1 MIDASF
7 LSCRKWTGST
17 PASATESKDAFP
29 SVIPLSTGRT
39 GQIGLILPMSGAS
52 LRTVMTDSSIPDMM
66 AEAHRGQWTD
76 QQLAAKAVE
85 LAESILRQSNSGMR
99 GTEKRQAQQMERMM
113 NDPAGKAFT
122 LALADRVFRPS
133 SPARG
138 AELFRYLLDG
148 YGVPRYLSAADRFAM
163 KMGGR
168 FSDQFPGVVMP
179 MITSQLRKESSNV
192 ILPAE
197 DGKLRSH
204 LRRRRK
210 AGIRM
215 NINQLGEAILG
226 ESEAHHRLQQ
236 VVDRLTDKDCDYI
249 SVKISAIFSQIHL
262 VAFEETVK
270 LIQERLRILYRAAI
284 TNAVTLPDGSRKPK
298 FVNLDMEEYRDLHLT
313 AEAFKR
319 TLMEDEFMHLEA
331 GIVLQAYLPDS
342 WEEQMKL
349 CAWAKERVEQGGAR
363 IKIRLVKGA
372 NLAMEKVEASMH
384 GWAQAPY
391 GTKAQVDANY
401 KRMLHY
407 GCMPDNA
414 RYVQFGVAS
423 HNLFDL
429 CYAML
434 LREREGV
441 RDQVE
446 FEMLEGMANHQAR
459 VIRQAADGLLLY
471 APVVLKEDFHSA
483 IAYLV
488 RRLDENTSEENFL
501 HDLFGM
507 TPGSRSWEV
516 QKKRFLKACQEKDEV
531 KYGPNRTQNR
541 AADPI
546 QPSHYRDAFANER
559 DTDWSL
565 RQNAEWING
574 LIAAEK
580 EKSGEEIPLVI
591 DGEEITTNLWG
602 VGRDPS
608 RHNEVSYKFAY
619 ADFEQVEHALDTA
632 DRARSSWASKSIG
645 ERAEILHRAAQ
656 ELSRIRGEAIAA
668 MVRDAGK
675 APTEADV
682 EVSEAIDFCR
692 YYAEGL
698 DRDGMNDGVEM
709 SPLGT
714 ICVMSPWNFPF
725 AIPTGG
731 VAAAL
736 MAGNAVVFKP
746 SELAVYTAWQI
757 AQAFWRAG
765 VPKNVLQFV
774 PMPRNEISR
783 KFLMDRRLNGVIMTG
798 SYRTGKMLRELRPDL
813 HVLAETSGKDAMI
826 ITATA
831 DPDQAVKDLVKSAFG
846 HSGQKCSAA
855 SVAIVEAS
863 VYDNPAFL
871 RQLKD
876 AAASLK
882 VGGSWE
888 VNSVVTPLIR
898 EPEGNLLRALTQL
911 EPGEEWLLKPEPSE
925 DNPCL
930 WSPGIRLGVKPG
942 SWFHQTEC
950 FGPVL
955 GIIRAENLE
964 EAIDIQNDSEF
975 GLTGGLQSLDER
987 EIALWKTKV
996 QVGNAYI
1003 NRVITGAIVR
1013 RQPFGGWN
1021 HSSMGPGAKAGGPN
1035 YLTML
1040 GSWEEKALPQKL
1052 RTPGERISGLVEKLC
1067 SELPDCAK
1075 RIRSAAGSQAKWWM
1089 EEFGVEHDPSHIY
1102 GENNTFRYI
1111 PVKGILARVENMS
1124 DDDVAI
1130 LLLGAKLCGVLL
1142 HLSVGEER
1150 PWIRK
1155 MNGYYASLTVETE
1168 TELIGRM
1175 PEAIQ
1180 GVRFLRGTDVSEALA
1195 NAARACDAEVLDR
1208 PVFSN
1213 GRLELLGY
1221 FREQSVSETVHRYG
1235 NLIPPPGSFKTDSV

>member
-1 MIDASF
+1 
-7 LSCRKWTGST
+7 
-17 PASATESKDAFP
+17 
-29 SVIPLSTGRT
+29 
-39 GQIGLILPMSGAS
+39 
-52 LRTVMTDSSIPDMM
+52 MTDSFIPDLI
-66 AEAHRGQWTD
+66 AAAGREKWTD
-76 QQLAAKAVE
+76 QQLAAKAVT
-85 LAESILRQSNSGMR
+85 LAEAILKQSNAGMKR
-99 GTEKRQAQQMERMM
+99 SEKSQAAQLERMM
-113 NDPAGKAFT
+113 DDPAGKAFT

-133 SPARG
+133 SAARG
-138 AELFRYLLDG
+138 AELFRYLLEG
-148 YGVPRYLSAADRFAM
+148 YGVPRYLSGPARLAM
-163 KMGGR
+163 HVGAR
-168 FSDQFPGVVMP
+168 ASVRFPGMVMP

-197 DGKLRSH
+197 DGSLRPH
-204 LRRRRK
+204 LRKRRK

-226 ESEAHHRLQQ
+226 ENEAHHRLQQ
-236 VVDRLTDKDCDYI
+236 VVNRLADKDCDYI

-270 LIQERLRILYRAAI
+270 LIQERLRVLYRAAI
-284 TNAVTLPDGSRKPK
+284 SHAATLPDGAKKPK

-319 TLMEDEFMHLEA
+319 TLMEEEFMQLEA
-331 GIVLQAYLPDS
+331 GIVLQAYLPDA
-342 WEEQMKL
+342 WEEQKKL
-349 CAWAKERVEQGGAR
+349 CTWARERVELGGAR
-363 IKIRLVKGA
+363 IKMRLVKGA
-372 NLAMEKVEASMH
+372 NLAMEKVDASLH
-384 GWAQAPY
+384 DWPLAPY
-391 GTKAQVDANY
+391 DTKAQVDANY
-401 KRMLHY
+401 KRMLHF
-407 GCMPDNA
+407 GCREENA

-441 RDQVE
+441 TDKVE

-459 VIRQAADGLLLY
+459 VVKEAAQGLLLY

-507 TPGSRSWEV
+507 TPGSRTWEA
-516 QKKRFLKACQEKDEV
+516 QKKRFLKACQEKDSV
-531 KYGPNRTQNR
+531 RHGPGRTQNR
-541 AADPI
+541 SKDH
-546 QPSHYRDAFANER
+546 PSTTRYRDAFANEH

-565 RQNAEWING
+565 RHHSEWIGG
-574 LIAAEK
+574 LIAAER
-580 EKSGEEIPLVI
+580 EKSGEEIPLYI
-591 DGEEITTNLWG
+591 DGKEVTTNLWG

-608 RHNEVSYKFAY
+608 RRNEASYKFAY
-619 ADFEQVEHALDTA
+619 ADFDEVEHLLTA
-632 DRARSSWASKSIG
+632 AARARTSWAARSVR
-645 ERAEILHRAAQ
+645 ERAELLHKAAH
-656 ELSRIRGEAIAA
+656 ELATCRGEAIAV

-675 APTEADV
+675 APAEADV

-692 YYAEGL
+692 YYADGL
-698 DRDGMNDGVEM
+698 DREGMNDGVEM
-709 SPLGT
+709 APLGT
-714 ICVMSPWNFPF
+714 VCVMSPWNFPF

-746 SELAVYTAWQI
+746 SELSVHTALLI
-757 AQAFWRAG
+757 ARAFWRAG
-765 VPKNVLQFV
+765 VPRDVLQFA
-774 PMPRNEISR
+774 PMPRNEISH
-783 KFLMDRRLNGVIMTG
+783 KFLMDERLNGVIMTG
-798 SYRTGKMLRELRPDL
+798 SYRTGCMLRDLRSNL

-846 HSGQKCSAA
+846 HAGQKCSAA
-855 SVAIVEAS
+855 SLAIVEAS

-882 VGGSWE
+882 VGPSWE
-888 VNSVVTPLIR
+888 VNSIVTPLIR

-911 EPGEEWLLKPEPSE
+911 EPGEEWLLKPEPVE
-925 DNPCL
+925 GNPCL

-955 GIIRAENLE
+955 GIIRAESLE

-987 EIALWKTKV
+987 EIALWKSKV

-1013 RQPFGGWN
+1013 RQPFGGWK
-1021 HSSMGPGAKAGGPN
+1021 HSSMGPGSKAGGPN

-1040 GSWEEKALPQKL
+1040 GSWKEKALPQKL
-1052 RTPGERISGLVEKLC
+1052 RTPGERIAGLVEKLC

-1075 RIRSAAGSQAKWWM
+1075 RIRSAAGSQARWWM
-1089 EEFGVEHDPSHIY
+1089 EEFGVEHDPSHVY
-1102 GENNTFRYI
+1102 GENNIFRYV
-1111 PVKGILARVENMS
+1111 PVRGVLVRTEGMS
-1124 DDDVAI
+1124 DDDAAI
-1130 LLLGAKLCGVLL
+1130 LLLGAKLCGVEL
-1142 HLSVGEER
+1142 HLSVESGR
-1150 PWIRK
+1150 PWLQK

-1168 TELIGRM
+1168 AELIDRL
-1175 PEAIQ
+1175 PELAHSVQ
-1180 GVRFLRGTDVSEALA
+1180 FLRVTGMSEALA
-1195 NAARACDAEVLDR
+1195 GVARAQGLEALNR
-1208 PVFSN
+1208 PVLAN
-1213 GRLELLGY
+1213 GRLELLGF
-1221 FREQSVSETVHRYG
+1221 FREQAVSETMHRYG
-1235 NLIPPPGSFKTDSV
+1235 NIIPAPGSFGREEK

>member
-1 MIDASF
+1 
-7 LSCRKWTGST
+7 
-17 PASATESKDAFP
+17 
-29 SVIPLSTGRT
+29 
-39 GQIGLILPMSGAS
+39 
-52 LRTVMTDSSIPDMM
+52 MTDSSIPDLM
-66 AEAHRGQWTD
+66 AAARRDKWTD

-85 LAESILRQSNSGMR
+85 LAESILKQANAGMR
-99 GTEKRQAQQMERMM
+99 RHEKKQAEQLERMM
-113 NDPAGKAFT
+113 DDPAGKAFT
-122 LALADRVFRPS
+122 LALADRVFRPAA
-133 SPARG
+133 PARG
-138 AELFRYLLDG
+138 AELFRYLLNG
-148 YGVPRYLSAADRFAM
+148 YGIPRYLSGMDRVAMKLGDRF
-163 KMGGR
+163 
-168 FSDQFPGVVMP
+168 SVQFPGIVMP

-197 DGKLRSH
+197 DGKLRPH

-236 VVDRLTDKDCDYI
+236 VVDRLGDKDCDYI

-262 VAFEETVK
+262 VAFEETVR

-284 TNAVTLPDGSRKPK
+284 TNAVVQPDGSRKPK

-319 TLMEDEFMHLEA
+319 TLMEEEFMQLEA

-349 CAWAKERVEQGGAR
+349 CAWARERVEQGGAR

-384 GWAQAPY
+384 DWAQAPY
-391 GTKAQVDANY
+391 STKAQVDANY

-407 GCMPDNA
+407 GCMPENA
-414 RYVQFGVAS
+414 KYVQFGVAS

-441 RDQVE
+441 RDRVE

-459 VIRQAADGLLLY
+459 VIREAADGLLLY

-507 TPGSRSWEV
+507 APGSRAWDV
-516 QKKRFLKACQEKDEV
+516 QKKRFLKACQEKDSV

-541 AADPI
+541 AADPVE
-546 QPSHYRDAFANER
+546 STRYRDTFANER

-565 RQNAEWING
+565 RQNSEWING

-580 EKSGEEIPLVI
+580 EKSGEEIPLLI
-591 DGEEITTNLWG
+591 DGQEITTNLWG

-619 ADFEQVEHALDTA
+619 ADFDQVEHALSAA
-632 DRARSSWASKSIG
+632 DKARASWASRSVS

-656 ELSRIRGEAIAA
+656 ELSRVRGEAIAA

-698 DRDGMNDGVEM
+698 DRDGMNDGVDM
-709 SPLGT
+709 APLGT
-714 ICVMSPWNFPF
+714 VCVMSPWNFPF

-736 MAGNAVVFKP
+736 MAGNTVIFKP

-765 VPKNVLQFV
+765 VPKDVLQFV
-774 PMPRNEISR
+774 PMPRNEISH
-783 KFLMDRRLNGVIMTG
+783 KFLMDPRLNGIIMTG
-798 SYRTGKMLRELRPDL
+798 SYRTGRMLRELRTDL
-813 HVLAETSGKDAMI
+813 QILAETSGKDAMV

-882 VGGSWE
+882 TGGSWD

-898 EPEGNLLRALTQL
+898 EPEGDLLRALTQL
-911 EPGEEWLLKPEPSE
+911 EPGEEWLLKPERSE

-987 EIALWKTKV
+987 EIALWKSKV

-1013 RQPFGGWN
+1013 RQPFGGWK
-1021 HSSMGPGAKAGGPN
+1021 HSSMGPGSKAGGPN

-1040 GSWEEKALPQKL
+1040 GRWTERELPQKL
-1052 RTPGERISGLVEKLC
+1052 RTPGERIAGLVEKLC
-1067 SELPDCAK
+1067 SELTDCAK

-1089 EEFGVEHDPSHIY
+1089 EEFGVEHDPSRVY
-1102 GENNTFRYI
+1102 GENNTFRYV
-1111 PVKGILARVENMS
+1111 PVKGMLARTEGMT

-1130 LLLGAKLCGVLL
+1130 LLLGAKLCGVEL
-1142 HLSVGEER
+1142 HLSAEEGR
-1150 PWIRK
+1150 PWIQK
-1155 MNGYYASLTVETE
+1155 MNGYYATLTVETE
-1168 TELIGRM
+1168 AALIDRL
-1175 PEAIQ
+1175 PEAARSVQ
-1180 GVRFLRGTDVSEALA
+1180 FLRSAGISDALFTAARDCGLEALS
-1195 NAARACDAEVLDR
+1195 R
-1208 PVFSN
+1208 PVLAN
-1213 GRLELLGY
+1213 GRLELLGF
-1221 FREQSVSETVHRYG
+1221 FREQAISETVHRYG
-1235 NLIPPPGSFKTDSV
+1235 NIIPPPGSFKTATA

>member
-1 MIDASF
+1 
-7 LSCRKWTGST
+7 
-17 PASATESKDAFP
+17 
-29 SVIPLSTGRT
+29 
-39 GQIGLILPMSGAS
+39 
-52 LRTVMTDSSIPDMM
+52 MTDSSIPDMM
-66 AEAHRGQWTD
+66 AAASRDKWTD

-85 LAESILRQSNSGMR
+85 LAESILKQSNAGMR
-99 GTEKRQAQQMERMM
+99 RKEKKQAEQMERMM

-133 SPARG
+133 ASARG

-148 YGVPRYLSAADRFAM
+148 YGIPRYLSATDRLAM
-163 KMGGR
+163 KLGGR
-168 FSDQFPGVVMP
+168 LSAQFPGVVMP

-197 DGKLRSH
+197 DGKLHSH

-236 VVDRLTDKDCDYI
+236 VVDRLGDKDCEYI

-284 TNAVTLPDGSRKPK
+284 TNAVTLPDGSKKPK

-319 TLMEDEFMHLEA
+319 TLMEEEFMHLEA

-384 GWAQAPY
+384 DWAQAPY

-407 GCMPDNA
+407 GCMPENA

-441 RDQVE
+441 RDYVE

-507 TPGSRSWEV
+507 TPGSRSWEA

-541 AADPI
+541 ATDPV
-546 QPSHYRDAFANER
+546 QPTHYRDAFSNER

-580 EKSGEEIPLVI
+580 EKSGEEIPLVVN
-591 DGEEITTNLWG
+591 GEEVTTNLWG

-619 ADFEQVEHALDTA
+619 ADFDQIERALDTA
-632 DRARSSWASKSIG
+632 DKARSSWASKSVS
-645 ERAEILHRAAQ
+645 ERAEILHQAAQ

-709 SPLGT
+709 TPLGT
-714 ICVMSPWNFPF
+714 VCVMSPWNFPF

-731 VAAAL
+731 IAAAL
-736 MAGNAVVFKP
+736 MAGNTVVFKP

-765 VPKNVLQFV
+765 VPRNVLQFM
-774 PMPRNEISR
+774 PMPRNEISH
-783 KFLMDRRLNGVIMTG
+783 KFLMDPRLNGVIMTG
-798 SYRTGKMLRELRPDL
+798 SYRTGKMLRGLRPDL
-813 HVLAETSGKDAMI
+813 RVLAETSGKDAMV

-888 VNSVVTPLIR
+888 VNSVVTPLIK

-987 EIALWKTKV
+987 EIAIWKSKV

-1021 HSSMGPGAKAGGPN
+1021 HSSMGPGSKAGGPN

-1052 RTPGERISGLVEKLC
+1052 RTPGERITGLVEKLC

-1089 EEFGVEHDPSHIY
+1089 EEFGVEHDPSRIY
-1102 GENNTFRYI
+1102 GENNTFRYV

-1124 DDDVAI
+1124 DDDAAI
-1130 LLLGAKLCGVLL
+1130 LLLGAKLCGAAL
-1142 HLSVGEER
+1142 HLSAEEGH
-1150 PWIRK
+1150 PWIQK
-1155 MNGYYASLTVETE
+1155 MNGYYATLTVETE
-1168 TELIGRM
+1168 AELIDRM
-1175 PEAIQ
+1175 PEAAQ
-1180 GVRFLRGTDVSEALA
+1180 GVQFLRGTGISEALA
-1195 NAARACDAEVLDR
+1195 NAARARDVEVLDR
-1208 PVFSN
+1208 PVLAN

-1221 FREQSVSETVHRYG
+1221 FREQAVSETVHRYG
-1235 NLIPPPGSFKTDSV
+1235 NLIPPPGSFKTAGA

>member
-1 MIDASF
+1 
-7 LSCRKWTGST
+7 
-17 PASATESKDAFP
+17 
-29 SVIPLSTGRT
+29 
-39 GQIGLILPMSGAS
+39 
-52 LRTVMTDSSIPDMM
+52 MM
-66 AEAHRGQWTD
+66 AEARRGQWTD

-85 LAESILRQSNSGMR
+85 LAEFILKQSNAGMR
-99 GTEKRQAQQMERMM
+99 GKEKRQAQQMERMM

-168 FSDQFPGVVMP
+168 FSAQFPGVVMP
-179 MITSQLRKESSNV
+179 VITSQLRKESSNV

-197 DGKLRSH
+197 DGKLRPH

-210 AGIRM
+210 GGIRM

-580 EKSGEEIPLVI
+580 EKAGEEIPLVI

-608 RHNEVSYKFAY
+608 RHNDISYKFAY
-619 ADFEQVEHALDTA
+619 ADFDQVEHALDTA

-645 ERAEILHRAAQ
+645 ERAEILHRVAQ

-698 DRDGMNDGVEM
+698 DRDGMNDGVGM
-709 SPLGT
+709 SPLGI

-736 MAGNAVVFKP
+736 MAGNTVVFKP

-757 AQAFWRAG
+757 VQAFWRAG

-783 KFLMDRRLNGVIMTG
+783 KFLMDPRLNGVIMTG

-888 VNSVVTPLIR
+888 VSSVVTPLIR

-1040 GSWEEKALPQKL
+1040 GRWEEKALPQKL

-1089 EEFGVEHDPSHIY
+1089 EEFGVDHDPSHIY

-1142 HLSVGEER
+1142 HLSIGTSR
-1150 PWIRK
+1150 PWIQK
-1155 MNGYYASLTVETE
+1155 MHGYYASLTVETE
-1168 TELIGRM
+1168 AELIVRM
-1175 PEAIQ
+1175 PEALQ
-1180 GVRFLRGTDVSEALA
+1180 GVRFLRGTDISEALA
-1195 NAARACDAEVLDR
+1195 NAARARDVEVLDR
-1208 PVFSN
+1208 PVLAN

-1221 FREQSVSETVHRYG
+1221 FREQAVSETVHRYG

>member
-1 MIDASF
+1 
-7 LSCRKWTGST
+7 
-17 PASATESKDAFP
+17 
-29 SVIPLSTGRT
+29 
-39 GQIGLILPMSGAS
+39 
-52 LRTVMTDSSIPDMM
+52 MTDSCIPDMM
-66 AEAHRGQWTD
+66 AAARSEKWTD
-76 QQLAAKAVE
+76 QQLALKAVE
-85 LAESILRQSNSGMR
+85 LAEAILKQSNAGMYR
-99 GTEKRQAQQMERMM
+99 SEKQQAAQLERMM
-113 NDPAGKAFT
+113 DDPAGKAFT

-133 SPARG
+133 SSTRG

-148 YGVPRYLSAADRFAM
+148 YGVPAYLTKINRIAMHVGGKLSAH
-163 KMGGR
+163 
-168 FSDQFPGVVMP
+168 FPGIVMP
-179 MITSQLRKESSNV
+179 LITSELRKESSNV

-197 DGKLRSH
+197 DGKLRPH
-204 LRRRRK
+204 LRKRRK

-226 ESEAHHRLQQ
+226 ETEAHHRLQQ
-236 VVDRLTDKDCDYI
+236 VVNRLADKDCDYI
-249 SVKISAIFSQIHL
+249 SVKISAVFSQIHL
-262 VAFEETVK
+262 VAFEETVR
-270 LIQERLRILYRAAI
+270 LIQERLRVLYRAAI
-284 TNAVTLPDGSRKPK
+284 NHAGILPDGSKKPK

-319 TLMEDEFMHLEA
+319 TLMEEEFLHLEA

-349 CAWAKERVEQGGAR
+349 CAWAKNRVEQGGAR

-372 NLAMEKVEASMH
+372 NLAMEQVEASMH
-384 GWAQAPY
+384 DWVQAPY
-391 GTKAQVDANY
+391 STKAQVDANY

-407 GCMPDNA
+407 GCMPENA

-423 HNLFDL
+423 HNVFDL

-441 RDQVE
+441 KDQVE

-459 VIRQAADGLLLY
+459 VVRESADGLLLY

-507 TPGSRSWEV
+507 TPGSKTWEI
-516 QKKRFLKACQEKDEV
+516 QKKKFLKSCQEKDSV

-546 QPSHYRDAFANER
+546 KPTHYRDAFANER

-565 RQNAEWING
+565 RHNADWIND
-574 LIAAEK
+574 LVATEK
-580 EKSGEEIPLVI
+580 EKSGEEIPLVV
-591 DGEEITTNLWG
+591 DGKEVTTNLWG

-619 ADFEQVEHALDTA
+619 ADFDQIEQVLTTA
-632 DRARSSWASKSIG
+632 ATAGPAWAARSVQ
-645 ERAEILHRAAQ
+645 ERAEVMHQVAL
-656 ELSRIRGEAIAA
+656 ELSNIRGEAIAA
-668 MVRDAGK
+668 MVRDVGK
-675 APTEADV
+675 VPSEGDV

-698 DRDGMNDGVEM
+698 DRDGMSDGVGM
-709 SPLGT
+709 TPLGT

-746 SELAVYTAWQI
+746 SELAVYTAWKI
-757 AQAFWRAG
+757 VQAFWKAG
-765 VPKNVLQFV
+765 VPKDVLQFV
-774 PMPRNEISR
+774 PMPRNEISN
-783 KFLMDRRLNGVIMTG
+783 KFLMDSRLHGVIMTG
-798 SYRTGKMLRELRPDL
+798 SYRTGCLLRDLRMDL
-813 HVLAETSGKDAMI
+813 CVLAETSGKDSMI

-831 DPDQAVKDLVKSAFG
+831 DTDQAVKDLVKSAFG

-855 SVAIVEAS
+855 SLAIVEAS

-882 VGGSWE
+882 VGGAWE
-888 VNSVVTPLIR
+888 VNSIVTPLIK
-898 EPEGNLLRALTQL
+898 EPEGNLLQALTTL
-911 EPGEEWLLKPEPSE
+911 EAGEEWLLKPEQSE
-925 DNPCL
+925 ANPCL

-964 EAIDIQNDSEF
+964 DAIEIQNDSEF

-987 EIALWKTKV
+987 EIALWKSKV
-996 QVGNAYI
+996 QIGNAYI

-1013 RQPFGGWN
+1013 RQPFGGWK
-1021 HSSMGPGAKAGGPN
+1021 HSSIGPGSKAGGPN

-1040 GSWEEKALPQKL
+1040 GNWTEKELPQKL
-1052 RTPGERISGLVEKLC
+1052 RTPGERIAGLVEKLC
-1067 SELPDCAK
+1067 FELSDCAK
-1075 RIRSAAGSQAKWWM
+1075 RIRSAAGSQAKWWL

-1102 GENNTFRYI
+1102 GETNTFRYV
-1111 PVKGILARVENMS
+1111 PVSGVLARVDGMA

-1130 LLLGAKLCGVLL
+1130 LLLAAKLCGVELY
-1142 HLSVGEER
+1142 LSMENGR
-1150 PWIRK
+1150 AWLQK
-1155 MNGYYASLTVETE
+1155 MNGHYASLTVE
-1168 TELIGRM
+1168 
-1175 PEAIQ
+1175 PEAALIDRLPELVRGIQ
-1180 GVRFLRGTDVSEALA
+1180 FLRLCGASDALLQAAHRVSL
-1195 NAARACDAEVLDR
+1195 EVFNR
-1208 PVFSN
+1208 PVLAN

-1221 FREQSVSETVHRYG
+1221 FREQAISQTMHRYG
-1235 NLIPPPGSFKTDSV
+1235 NIIPAPGSFSNTSQSH

>member
-1 MIDASF
+1 
-7 LSCRKWTGST
+7 
-17 PASATESKDAFP
+17 
-29 SVIPLSTGRT
+29 
-39 GQIGLILPMSGAS
+39 
-52 LRTVMTDSSIPDMM
+52 MTDSSIPDLM
-66 AEAHRGQWTD
+66 AAARRDKWTD

-85 LAESILRQSNSGMR
+85 LAESILKQANAGMR
-99 GTEKRQAQQMERMM
+99 RHEKKQAEQLERMM
-113 NDPAGKAFT
+113 DDPAGKAFT
-122 LALADRVFRPS
+122 LALADRVFRPAA
-133 SPARG
+133 PARG
-138 AELFRYLLDG
+138 AELFRYLLNG
-148 YGVPRYLSAADRFAM
+148 YGIPRYLSGMDRVAMKLGDRF
-163 KMGGR
+163 
-168 FSDQFPGVVMP
+168 SVQFPGIVMP

-197 DGKLRSH
+197 DGKLHPH

-236 VVDRLTDKDCDYI
+236 VVDRLGDKDCDYI

-262 VAFEETVK
+262 VAFEETVR

-284 TNAVTLPDGSRKPK
+284 TNAVVLPDGSRKPK

-319 TLMEDEFMHLEA
+319 TLMEEEFMQLEA

-349 CAWAKERVEQGGAR
+349 CAWARERVEQGGAR

-384 GWAQAPY
+384 DWAQAPY
-391 GTKAQVDANY
+391 STKAQVDANY

-407 GCMPDNA
+407 GCMPENA
-414 RYVQFGVAS
+414 KYVQFGVAS

-441 RDQVE
+441 RDRVE

-459 VIRQAADGLLLY
+459 VIREAADGLLLY

-507 TPGSRSWEV
+507 APGSRAWDV
-516 QKKRFLKACQEKDEV
+516 QKKRFLKACQEKDSV

-541 AADPI
+541 AADPVE
-546 QPSHYRDAFANER
+546 PTRYRDTFANER

-565 RQNAEWING
+565 RQNSEWING

-580 EKSGEEIPLVI
+580 EKSGEEIPLLI
-591 DGEEITTNLWG
+591 DGQEITTNLWG

-619 ADFEQVEHALDTA
+619 ADFDQVEHALSAA
-632 DRARSSWASKSIG
+632 DKARASWASRSVS

-656 ELSRIRGEAIAA
+656 ELSRVRGEAIAA

-675 APTEADV
+675 APMEADV

-698 DRDGMNDGVEM
+698 DRDGMNDGVDM
-709 SPLGT
+709 APLGT
-714 ICVMSPWNFPF
+714 VCVMSPWNFPF

-736 MAGNAVVFKP
+736 MAGNTVIFKP

-765 VPKNVLQFV
+765 VPKDVLQFV
-774 PMPRNEISR
+774 PMPRNEISH
-783 KFLMDRRLNGVIMTG
+783 KFLMDPRLNGIIMTG
-798 SYRTGKMLRELRPDL
+798 SYRTGRMLRELRTDL
-813 HVLAETSGKDAMI
+813 QILAETSGKDAMV

-882 VGGSWE
+882 TGGSWD

-898 EPEGNLLRALTQL
+898 EPEGDLLRALTQL
-911 EPGEEWLLKPEPSE
+911 EPGEEWLLKPERSE

-987 EIALWKTKV
+987 EIALWKSKV

-1013 RQPFGGWN
+1013 RQPFGGWK
-1021 HSSMGPGAKAGGPN
+1021 HSSMGPGSKAGGPN

-1040 GSWEEKALPQKL
+1040 GRWTERELPQKL
-1052 RTPGERISGLVEKLC
+1052 RTPGERIAGLVEKLC
-1067 SELPDCAK
+1067 SELTDCAK

-1089 EEFGVEHDPSHIY
+1089 EEFGVEHDPSRVY
-1102 GENNTFRYI
+1102 GENNTFRYV
-1111 PVKGILARVENMS
+1111 PVKGMLVRTEGMT

-1130 LLLGAKLCGVLL
+1130 LLLGAKLCGVEL
-1142 HLSVGEER
+1142 HLSAEEGR
-1150 PWIRK
+1150 PWIQK
-1155 MNGYYASLTVETE
+1155 MNGYYATLTVETE
-1168 TELIGRM
+1168 AALIDRL
-1175 PEAIQ
+1175 PEAARSVQ
-1180 GVRFLRGTDVSEALA
+1180 FLRSAGISDALFTAARDCGLEALS
-1195 NAARACDAEVLDR
+1195 R
-1208 PVFSN
+1208 PVLAN
-1213 GRLELLGY
+1213 GRLELLGF
-1221 FREQSVSETVHRYG
+1221 FREQAISETVHRYG
-1235 NLIPPPGSFKTDSV
+1235 NIIQPPGSFKTATA

>member
-1 MIDASF
+1 
-7 LSCRKWTGST
+7 
-17 PASATESKDAFP
+17 
-29 SVIPLSTGRT
+29 
-39 GQIGLILPMSGAS
+39 
-52 LRTVMTDSSIPDMM
+52 MTDSSIPDLM
-66 AEAHRGQWTD
+66 AAARRDKWTD

-85 LAESILRQSNSGMR
+85 LAESILKQANAGMR
-99 GTEKRQAQQMERMM
+99 RHEKKQAEQLERMM
-113 NDPAGKAFT
+113 DDPAGKAFT
-122 LALADRVFRPS
+122 LALADRVFRPAA
-133 SPARG
+133 PARG
-138 AELFRYLLDG
+138 AELFRYLLNG
-148 YGVPRYLSAADRFAM
+148 YGIPRYLSGMDRVAMKLGDRF
-163 KMGGR
+163 
-168 FSDQFPGVVMP
+168 SVQFPGLVMP

-197 DGKLRSH
+197 DGKLRPH

-236 VVDRLTDKDCDYI
+236 VVDRLGDKDCDYI

-262 VAFEETVK
+262 VAFEETVR

-284 TNAVTLPDGSRKPK
+284 TNAVVQPDGSRKPK

-319 TLMEDEFMHLEA
+319 TLMEEEFMQLEA

-349 CAWAKERVEQGGAR
+349 CAWARERVEQGGAR

-384 GWAQAPY
+384 DWAQAPY
-391 GTKAQVDANY
+391 STKAQVDANY

-407 GCMPDNA
+407 GCMPENA
-414 RYVQFGVAS
+414 KYVQFGVAS

-441 RDQVE
+441 RDRVE

-459 VIRQAADGLLLY
+459 VIREAADGLLLY

-507 TPGSRSWEV
+507 APGSRAWDV
-516 QKKRFLKACQEKDEV
+516 QKKRFLKACQEKDSV

-541 AADPI
+541 AADPVE
-546 QPSHYRDAFANER
+546 PTRYRDTFANER

-565 RQNAEWING
+565 RQNSEWING

-580 EKSGEEIPLVI
+580 EKSGEEIPLLI
-591 DGEEITTNLWG
+591 DGQEITTNLWG

-619 ADFEQVEHALDTA
+619 ADFDQVEHALSAA
-632 DRARSSWASKSIG
+632 DKARASWASRSVS

-656 ELSRIRGEAIAA
+656 ELSRVRGEAIAA

-698 DRDGMNDGVEM
+698 DRDGMNDGVDM
-709 SPLGT
+709 APLGT
-714 ICVMSPWNFPF
+714 VCVMSPWNFPF

-736 MAGNAVVFKP
+736 MAGNTVIFKP

-765 VPKNVLQFV
+765 VPKDVLQFV
-774 PMPRNEISR
+774 PMPRNEISH
-783 KFLMDRRLNGVIMTG
+783 KFLMDPRLNGIIMTG
-798 SYRTGKMLRELRPDL
+798 SYRTGRMLRELRTDL
-813 HVLAETSGKDAMI
+813 QILAETSGKDAMV

-882 VGGSWE
+882 TGGSWD

-898 EPEGNLLRALTQL
+898 EPEGDLLRALTQL
-911 EPGEEWLLKPEPSE
+911 EPGEEWLLKPERSE

-987 EIALWKTKV
+987 EIALWKSKV

-1013 RQPFGGWN
+1013 RQPFGGWK
-1021 HSSMGPGAKAGGPN
+1021 HSSMGPGSKAGGPN

-1040 GSWEEKALPQKL
+1040 GRWTERELPLKL
-1052 RTPGERISGLVEKLC
+1052 RTPGERIAGLVEKLC
-1067 SELPDCAK
+1067 SELTDCAK

-1089 EEFGVEHDPSHIY
+1089 EEFGVEHDPSRVY
-1102 GENNTFRYI
+1102 GENNTFRYV
-1111 PVKGILARVENMS
+1111 PVKGMLVRTEGMT

-1130 LLLGAKLCGVLL
+1130 LLLGAKLCGVEL
-1142 HLSVGEER
+1142 HLSAEEGR
-1150 PWIRK
+1150 PWIQK
-1155 MNGYYASLTVETE
+1155 MNGYYATLTVETE
-1168 TELIGRM
+1168 AALIDRL
-1175 PEAIQ
+1175 PEAARSVQ
-1180 GVRFLRGTDVSEALA
+1180 FLRSAGISDALFTAARDCGLEALS
-1195 NAARACDAEVLDR
+1195 R
-1208 PVFSN
+1208 PVLAN
-1213 GRLELLGY
+1213 GRLELLGF
-1221 FREQSVSETVHRYG
+1221 FREQAISETVHRYG
-1235 NLIPPPGSFKTDSV
+1235 NIIPPPGSFKTATA